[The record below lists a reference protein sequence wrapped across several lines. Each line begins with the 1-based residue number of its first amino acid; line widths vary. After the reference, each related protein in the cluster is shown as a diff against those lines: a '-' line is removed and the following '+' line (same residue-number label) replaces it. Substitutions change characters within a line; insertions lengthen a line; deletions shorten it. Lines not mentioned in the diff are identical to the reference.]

1 MVVIDLTTRVAKVYH
16 KGHYSMV
23 FGHPSFAKKLHA
35 FAKKL
40 WQLKAGGK
48 KRSDGFFPPSLPNA
62 LNPGTPPSLKSYGG
76 GTKLWRTSD
85 FCKRTFY
92 DNAFLV
98 V

>member
-1 MVVIDLTTRVAKVYH
+1 VIDLTTRVAKVYH

-48 KRSDGFFPPSLPNA
+48 KRSDGFFPPPRPNA
-62 LNPGTPPSLKSYGG
+62 LIPAQ
-76 GTKLWRTSD
+76 RSD
-85 FCKRTFY
+85 GFFVLAKAISMIVRFW
-92 DNAFLV
+92 
-98 V
+98 

>member
-1 MVVIDLTTRVAKVYH
+1 MLTQRALFD
-16 KGHYSMV
+16 G
-23 FGHPSFAKKLHA
+23 FWHPSFAKKLHA

-40 WQLKAGGK
+40 WQLKAAGK